1 MNVAERLR
9 SSRILAVFRLSNGA
23 PDPVEQALRLVAAG
37 VEAVEYTMD
46 SPDALHVITR
56 LRDELDASIL
66 IGAGTVTGVEQL
78 GPLRDIGIE
87 FIVSPHTDENLI
99 TESLNLGLEPIPG
112 VLSPTEVHKAR
123 DAGATIL
130 KLFPAGPMGVSYLRA
145 IRAPF
150 PEIDWI
156 PMGGISPL
164 KVEDWLGAGALCVG
178 IGAALSSASN
188 PESLIR
194 DLVRTETT

>member
-1 MNVAERLR
+1 
-9 SSRILAVFRLSNGA
+9 
-23 PDPVEQALRLVAAG
+23 
-37 VEAVEYTMD
+37 
-46 SPDALHVITR
+46 
-56 LRDELDASIL
+56 
-66 IGAGTVTGVEQL
+66 
-78 GPLRDIGIE
+78 
-87 FIVSPHTDENLI
+87 
-99 TESLNLGLEPIPG
+99 
-112 VLSPTEVHKAR
+112 
-123 DAGATIL
+123 
-130 KLFPAGPMGVSYLRA
+130 MGGRYVRA

-150 PEIDWI
+150 PEIDGI